1 MTVSINSGVKA
12 KHKTT
17 SSCPTATQSGRHT
30 RKTAS
35 RVHTVDK
42 AKTGWMGAA
51 LLRGRGGIALPQS
64 KDDIESP
71 SGDFPLSNE

>member
-1 MTVSINSGVKA
+1 MTISINSGVKA

-17 SSCPTATQSGRHT
+17 SSCPTTTHSARHT
-30 RKTAS
+30 RKTS
-35 RVHTVDK
+35 RVHSVDK

-64 KDDIESP
+64 KDGIESP